1 MPHER
6 LKPSFTFD
14 KDRLEELKKIAPE
27 AFADGQINWDTLKEA
42 LGEYLEDDGPDAEHF
57 GLFWPGKRQARKM
70 ASIPSKGT
78 LVPVYGEGLKADGT
92 PDTDGHN
99 DSHNIF
105 IEGENLEVL
114 KILQKSYA
122 GRIKMIYI
130 DPPYN
135 TGNDFVYEDDFK
147 EPLQEYLRR
156 TGQVDEEGRPLTTN
170 TRADGR
176 FHSKWLSMMYPRL
189 RLARNLLRDD
199 GVIFVSIDDNEVHH
213 QRCLLNEIMGEE
225 NYESNII
232 PVVNPGGRDYKQIAV
247 THEYILVF
255 SKSDITE
262 FNELPKET
270 DFQFN
275 DSNGGYNLR
284 ELRNRNPKFHSG
296 NRPNLFYPFYVNP
309 NNCINGYCSVSVLKD
324 NEHNIEVWPYNS
336 EGKESVWRWSKE
348 KASKNIIISNIDKS
362 QIVAKQKSDGN
373 WNIYEKN
380 RRDSTK
386 AKSIWDET
394 VMRTENGTRSFRE
407 LFNASLFDHPK
418 SVDLIKRCIQIGSS
432 TNDIILD
439 FFSGTATTAQ
449 AVLEL
454 NQEDGGNRKFI
465 LVQMPEP
472 CNEKSEAYKAGFKNI
487 AEIGKERIRRVVKK
501 LKEEQPEKKKQDK
514 LEFEEDDAPS
524 LEMDYGFKVLKLQP
538 SHYKPWQNYE
548 GTDYKELELKFEEF
562 TTPLVDGWK
571 EDNLLTEIILMEGFP
586 LDSSIEEVKTIKTN
600 TIKQVTSGF
609 HEHRLL
615 VCLDKKIAPE
625 TINELKLTGDD
636 VFICL
641 DSAITDED
649 KVHLSDKGMIK
660 TI

>member
-1 MPHER
+1 MPHQRLKPNFTFDEER
-6 LKPSFTFD
+6 LKQ
-14 KDRLEELKKIAPE
+14 LQQIAPE
-27 AFADGQINWDTLKEA
+27 AFADNQINWDTLKEA

-57 GLFWPGKRQARKM
+57 GLFWPGKKQARKM
-70 ASIPSKGT
+70 AATPSKGT

-92 PDTDGHN
+92 PDTDGN
-99 DSHNIF
+99 NNSRNIF

-135 TGNDFVYEDDFK
+135 TGNDFVYEDNFK

-156 TGQVDEEGRPLTTN
+156 TGQLDEEGKPLTTN

-213 QRCLLNEIMGEE
+213 LRSLLNEIMGEE
-225 NYESNII
+225 NYEANII
-232 PVVNPGGRDYKQIAV
+232 PIVNPGGRDYKQIAV
-247 THEYILVF
+247 TNEYILVF
-255 SKSDITE
+255 SKSDSSE

-275 DSNGGYNLR
+275 DSKGGYNLR

-296 NRPNLFYPFYVNP
+296 NRPNLFYSFYVNP
-309 NNCINGYCSVSVLKD
+309 NICLNGYCSVSMTSNSD
-324 NEHNIEVWPYNS
+324 YNIEVKPYNS
-336 EGKESVWRWSKE
+336 EGKESVWRWGKE
-348 KASKNIIISNIDKS
+348 KASKNIIISDIDKS

-380 RRDSTK
+380 RRDTTK
-386 AKSIWDET
+386 AKSVWDDT
-394 VMRTENGTRSFRE
+394 AMRTENGTRSFRE
-407 LFNASLFDHPK
+407 LFNVSLFDHPK
-418 SVDLIKRCIQIGSS
+418 SVDLIKRCVQIGSS
-432 TNDIILD
+432 ANDIILD
-439 FFSGTATTAQ
+439 FFGGSGTTAQ

-454 NQEDGGNRKFI
+454 NEEDGDERKFI
-465 LVQMPEP
+465 LVQMPEQL
-472 CNEKSEAYKAGFKNI
+472 NEKSEGHKAGYNNI
-487 AEIGKERIRRVVKK
+487 ADIAKERIRLVVKNK
-501 LKEEQPEKKKQDK
+501 TDKKSNQDR
-514 LEFEEDDAPS
+514 
-524 LEMDYGFKVLKLQP
+524 GFITLKLQT
-538 SHYKPWQNYE
+538 SHYKSWQNYQ
-548 GTDYKELELKFEEF
+548 GNDLQKLELQFEEF
-562 TTPLVDGWK
+562 ATPLVDGWK
-571 EDNLLTEIILMEGFP
+571 EENLLTEIILTEGFP
-586 LDSSIEEVKTIKTN
+586 LDSTVEEVKNIKTN
-600 TIKQVTSGF
+600 KIKQVTSSF

-615 VCLDKKIAPE
+615 VCLDKKIAYA
-625 TINELKLTGDD
+625 TIQSLKLSGED

-641 DSAITDED
+641 DSAITDQD
-649 KVHLSDKGMIK
+649 KVRLADKGMIK